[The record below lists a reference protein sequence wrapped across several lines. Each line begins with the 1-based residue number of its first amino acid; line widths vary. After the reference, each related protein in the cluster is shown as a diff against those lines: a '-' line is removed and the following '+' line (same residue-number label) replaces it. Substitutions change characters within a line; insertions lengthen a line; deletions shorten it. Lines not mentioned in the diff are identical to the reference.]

1 MAEESFI
8 PDRLDREIIALLR
21 QDGRMSTQEL
31 AKKLAST
38 PSTVRKRIRSLE
50 DNGVM
55 RVVAVTDFSAA
66 GFDLLLAIGIEV
78 EDRNPEAVGRE
89 LAELPEVFSVN
100 LTTGPNDLEI
110 LVAAQSFEQLA
121 TFLHEEV
128 SQVDGIGRLLPGLAV
143 EVYKYQTNSVPQL

>member
-1 MAEESFI
+1 
-8 PDRLDREIIALLR
+8 
-21 QDGRMSTQEL
+21 MSTQDL
-31 AKKLAST
+31 AKRLGST

-50 DNGVM
+50 ENGVM
-55 RVVAVTDFSAA
+55 RVVAVTDFAAA

-100 LTTGPNDLEI
+100 LTTGPNDLEL

-128 SQVDGIGRLLPGLAV
+128 SQVDGIGRLAPALAV
-143 EVYKYQTNSVPQL
+143 EVYKYQTDHVPQL

>member
-1 MAEESFI
+1 MAEASPI

-21 QDGRMSTQEL
+21 QDGRMSTLEL
-31 AKKLAST
+31 ARKLGST

-121 TFLHEEV
+121 TFLHEEA
-128 SQVDGIGRLLPGLAV
+128 SQVDGIGRLVPGLAV
-143 EVYKYQTNSVPQL
+143 EVYKYQTDSVPQL

>member
-1 MAEESFI
+1 MTEEPFI

-21 QDGRMSTQEL
+21 QDGRMSTQDL
-31 AKKLAST
+31 AQRLGST

-50 DNGVM
+50 ENGVM

-78 EDRNPEAVGRE
+78 EDRNPEAVGQE
-89 LAELPEVFSVN
+89 LAALPEVFSVN

-128 SQVDGIGRLLPGLAV
+128 SRVDGIGRLAPALAV
-143 EVYKYQTNSVPQL
+143 EVYKYQTDQAPQL